1 MKHITSQVLRRTYFS
16 ALGKTKI
23 ETKDG
28 IVWADNNLTEEAHG
42 AMTLVNIQLNEI
54 GDTFVAYKDSTTL
67 DGEGEDAKPIF
78 LKGDTVTRKKQSMIL
93 CLLSRRIQAHSLL
106 SVPLRLVLTCKS
118 YCRNSQWFWLA
129 RLARLAH

>member
-1 MKHITSQVLRRTYFS
+1 MNLNNQTKHMKQVLRRTYFS

-78 LKGDTVTRKKQSMIL
+78 LKGDTVTRKKQSMDFM
-93 CLLSRRIQAHSLL
+93 
-106 SVPLRLVLTCKS
+106 SVITENPGTQFAFGAFAFGLNLQVVLQK
-118 YCRNSQWFWLA
+118 
-129 RLARLAH
+129 